1 MGQLYAYDKLVET
14 MATNPTGQFFG
25 FEEKCPVGPQDSKI
39 NEDPTL
45 QQL

>member
-1 MGQLYAYDKLVET
+1 

>member
-1 MGQLYAYDKLVET
+1 MGQVYAYDKVAGT
-14 MATNPTGQFFG
+14 IAARPTGQFFG
-25 FEEKCPVGPQDSKI
+25 FEEKCPVRPQDSKI

>member
-1 MGQLYAYDKLVET
+1 MGQVYTYDSAKGIAA
-14 MATNPTGQFFG
+14 MSPTGQFFG